1 MKKVLIILIVF
12 IIFPLLFAGWPIY
25 QGLAYRGKVPMF
37 GFDYVNWPS
46 EQPFASE
53 VLDTRF
59 ESLDNDAQ
67 QLLLTQQKKVA
78 APGYTAAVAI
88 GGKTVWAGSVGWA
101 DISEKVAMTTNTQL
115 RIGSTSKALTSTAL
129 ARLVASKKMDLDEPL
144 KHAFSPLPN
153 KSWGDMTARQL
164 SSHMAGV
171 PHYGEN
177 TETIGKLETLGAQ
190 THYGDVMES
199 LTLFD
204 ESDLRFKPGEAFS
217 YSSFGTVLLSAWMQ
231 VKANKPYQEVMQDT
245 VFKPLNM
252 EHSGTEIEASSH
264 LASFYWQNESNIT
277 ELKPWY
283 DLDLSHRL
291 AGGGW
296 VSTSKDLVT
305 LGQGFMD
312 TKFIPA
318 EVRDEFWTPQ
328 RLNSG
333 EVNEQKYGIGWRVH
347 DLNLGEGFKPLIYM
361 HHGGVSAG
369 AQSFL
374 MVIPE
379 YKMSIAVNANVRT
392 QVFWDFGSV
401 SYDLARLFIRELE
414 APSLVSTH

>member
-1 MKKVLIILIVF
+1 MKKVITVLIVF
-12 IIFPLLFAGWPIY
+12 IIFPLFYAGWPIY

-37 GFDYVNWPS
+37 GVDYVNWPN
-46 EQPFASE
+46 EQPCESE
-53 VLDTRF
+53 LLDKRF
-59 ESLDNDAQ
+59 EHLNDDALH
-67 QLLLTQQKKVA
+67 LLLTQQKKVA
-78 APGYTAAVAI
+78 APGYTAAIAI
-88 GGKTVWAGSVGWA
+88 DGKTVWAGSVGWA
-101 DISEKVAMTTNTQL
+101 DISEKVAMTTDTQL

-129 ARLVASKKMDLDEPL
+129 ARLVASNKMDLDEPL
-144 KHAFSPLPN
+144 KNAFTSLPN
-153 KSWGDMTARQL
+153 IHWGNMTARQL

-177 TETIGKLETLGAQ
+177 SEFIGKLETLGAQ
-190 THYGDVMES
+190 THYADVMDS

-204 ESDLRFKPGEAFS
+204 ESDLRFKPGDEFS

-231 VKANKPYQEVMQDT
+231 VKANKPYQDVMRDF

-252 EHSGTEIEASSH
+252 KFSGTELDAKVK
-264 LASFYWQNESNIT
+264 LATFYWQNESNIS

-296 VSTSKDLVT
+296 ISTSKDLVT
-305 LGQGFMD
+305 LGQGFMNES
-312 TKFIPA
+312 FIPA
-318 EVRDEFWTPQ
+318 EIRDEFWTPQ
-328 RLNSG
+328 RLNNG

-347 DLNLGEGFKPLIYM
+347 NLDLGDGFKPLTYM

-379 YKMSIAVNANVRT
+379 YKMSIAVNANIRT
-392 QVFWDFGSV
+392 KVFWDFGSV
-401 SYDLARLFIRELE
+401 SFDLARLFISDLDNQQL
-414 APSLVSTH
+414 ANVD